1 MIWQIRANTET
12 IPMMRVLTMRS
23 KKDLVMMGWCGKQKT
38 ERFSAYN
45 PTGYGRLNVPPI
57 VAKKPLNKTIM
68 AKTSTWA
75 KYTALRQT
83 IASAIEDVWDNDNE
97 NPYDYLLAI
106 SPDLDEVEALLDG
119 ETEDVWRFLRDHQD
133 WNIESATNY
142 EDAINVADLYFD
154 LR

>member
-1 MIWQIRANTET
+1 
-12 IPMMRVLTMRS
+12 
-23 KKDLVMMGWCGKQKT
+23 
-38 ERFSAYN
+38 
-45 PTGYGRLNVPPI
+45 
-57 VAKKPLNKTIM
+57 M

-119 ETEDVWRFLRDHQD
+119 DEVEVWAFLRDHQD
-133 WNIESATNY
+133 WHIESATNY